1 MTIEEKRQRRN
12 ELETK
17 RNALVDQLASIDTTS
32 GSLSSGGGSKS
43 YTNRSVD
50 DIKAK
55 IAFLDDEIA
64 RLNAEISGRPS
75 PSSATIL
82 EPVYS

>member
-17 RNALVDQLASIDTTS
+17 RNALVDQLVSIDITS

-43 YTNRSVD
+43 FTNRSVA

-64 RLNAEISGRPS
+64 CLNAEISGRPS